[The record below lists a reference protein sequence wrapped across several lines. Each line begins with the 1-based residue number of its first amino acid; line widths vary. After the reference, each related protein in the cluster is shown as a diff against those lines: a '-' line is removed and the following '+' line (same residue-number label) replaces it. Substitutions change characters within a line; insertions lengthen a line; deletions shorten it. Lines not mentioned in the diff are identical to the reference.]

1 MRNEFDGLTLYD
13 ADGDPVPGLSAVPTA
28 YYNEFGVWTNVGI
41 VAAQL
46 AGMEVLK
53 LVLPRAWHTII
64 WLVSRSGTW
73 RARVPALAWL
83 ASDQPH
89 PLVIRPASFLWT

>member
-1 MRNEFDGLTLYD
+1 MPSSKLAPLRRRWLYHTVYLAYAWSGLVRNEFDGLTLYD

-53 LVLPRAWHTII
+53 LVVLKVWHKMD
-64 WLVSRSGTW
+64 WL
-73 RARVPALAWL
+73 
-83 ASDQPH
+83 
-89 PLVIRPASFLWT
+89 